1 MLKAICG
8 LSKTITAQPSCDY
21 CCIVVWKFAFG
32 LHIMLSKAT
41 QFIAFSSTIS
51 LIALSCVTG
60 TTTAEDLVPTLL
72 GMYDALIGR
81 TAPSVARP
89 PPPAPPAKPTPVSS
103 YRPLS
108 VISVASSSS
117 SSSSSGEYL
126 LYINKYRINVEI
138 GRGCPLELK
147 GTLPPR
153 PCRINLPD
161 P

>member
-1 MLKAICG
+1 
-8 LSKTITAQPSCDY
+8 
-21 CCIVVWKFAFG
+21 
-32 LHIMLSKAT
+32 MLSKAT

-126 LYINKYRINVEI
+126 LYTLYQKVQNK
-138 GRGCPLELK
+138 C
-147 GTLPPR
+147 
-153 PCRINLPD
+153 
-161 P
+161 